1 MKNGIDGDAILARL
15 VENLEWETP
24 DKSPSKLI
32 HGSGEKMW
40 MTLNRENAG
49 LDAAQKLLAESRLAF
64 LVPAVGLLNIILGFR
79 RIDYLINHS
88 APVPRP

>member
-1 MKNGIDGDAILARL
+1 
-15 VENLEWETP
+15 
-24 DKSPSKLI
+24 
-32 HGSGEKMW
+32 